1 MNDHM
6 EELRLAGQRM
16 LGGFHKLDSLTAD
29 LEVGWANR
37 FLEKF
42 SARHIRFESET

>member
-1 MNDHM
+1 M
-6 EELRLAGQRM
+6 EELPFAGQRM
-16 LGGFHKLDSLTAD
+16 LGGFHQLDSLTAD